1 MPIVSEVE
9 FAKRINVA
17 KRLLPWH
24 REYLDELLKYFMLM
38 TPDQRREILFS
49 KGYGDPVN
57 IRFVRTKD
65 RANLLQQCKEITCL
79 D

>member
-1 MPIVSEVE
+1 MPIVSEVD

-24 REYLDELLKYFMLM
+24 REYLDRLLKYFMLM
-38 TPDQRREILFS
+38 TPDQRREIIIS
-49 KGYGDPVN
+49 KGYGDPVY

-65 RANLLQQCKEITCL
+65 RANLLQQCKEKSN
-79 D
+79 DQ

>member
-1 MPIVSEVE
+1 MPIVSEVD

-24 REYLDELLKYFMLM
+24 RDYLNELLKYFMLM
-38 TPDQRREILFS
+38 TPDQRREIIIS
-49 KGYGDPVN
+49 KGYGDPVY